1 MLDRSDHQRPDL
13 VPDALGGQERLELVS
28 LVGNAITA
36 VVTLLGVMLGGWLSV
51 RNQDRLWHRDH
62 ARQWRD
68 IRLSA
73 YNEFLTAYRQ
83 YFAFT
88 LEPGARITNIV
99 RPEISEPQPYFDEH
113 GRPYKEKMDAAL
125 MAARLVSE
133 MPETL
138 EALNGLAMRV
148 RSIAAARAT
157 HAADE
162 IPQERFQ
169 RMWEAQQAFLMAAR
183 QELGLSPVPP
193 LAADH

>member
-1 MLDRSDHQRPDL
+1 M
-13 VPDALGGQERLELVS
+13 S

-36 VVTLLGVMLGGWLSV
+36 VVTLLGVLLGGWLSV

-62 ARQWRD
+62 TRQWRD

-73 YNEFLTAYRQ
+73 YNDFLSAYRQ

-88 LEPGARITNIV
+88 LEPEAKITNVV
-99 RPEISEPQPYFDEH
+99 RPELSEPLPYFDEH
-113 GRPYKEKMDAAL
+113 GRPYKENMDAAL

-138 EALNGLAMRV
+138 DALNSLATRV

-157 HAADE
+157 HAADD

-169 RMWEAQQAFLMAAR
+169 QLWKAQQAFLTAAR
-183 QELGLSPVPP
+183 QELGLPQAPP